1 MKIVLK
7 KVVAVALSIVT
18 AVYAYPVECVP
29 GGLESSLSGQNLASL
44 TSLTVTG
51 SMDARD
57 FRFLQSEMP
66 GLSALDLSGV
76 DVAEY
81 SGKKPLFGNYVS
93 FEKDELPPFCF
104 AGMRLRS
111 VSLPR
116 SLVSVGDGA
125 FSGCAQLR
133 GVEIPANVVSVG
145 DMAFSGCSSLETV
158 KSYSGLV
165 EVGEYAFSKCSMLSS
180 VDLPSLAHIGSSAFS
195 FCASLKSFVFTSSL
209 VRIADGAFEGAGLES
224 VDLSMCN
231 SLTEIGA
238 WAFADNGSLRSVV
251 LPSGL
256 ESLGDGAFFYNT
268 ALGSI
273 DLPEGVVRI
282 NDFTFAGNKLMADSK
297 FLPASLKDIGDYA
310 LSDWRSL
317 VEIIIPENVEY
328 IGTGAF
334 RNQSSLRR
342 IEALPADPPSLGDD
356 VWENVAKWRVDLI
369 VPGNSEIAY
378 RAAEQWM
385 DFFNASAS
393 VNFEEALIKAAVA
406 DGNLV
411 LESSDVITEAALYSV
426 NGTLLSV
433 KRPQSEAVDF
443 YLGGY
448 TGSLYVVRCVLDNGK
463 VEILKIVRD

>member
-1 MKIVLK
+1 MKIVVK

-66 GLSALDLSGV
+66 GLAALDLSGV
-76 DVAEY
+76 DIVEY
-81 SGKKPLFGNYVS
+81 SGRKPVFGNYLS
-93 FEKDELPPFCF
+93 FKQDELPPFCL
-104 AGMRLRS
+104 AGMKLQS
-111 VSLPR
+111 VVLPR

-251 LPSGL
+251 LPFGL

-273 DLPEGVVRI
+273 ELPEGVVRI
-282 NDFTFAGNKLMADSK
+282 NDFTFAGNKSMADSK

-342 IEALPADPPSLGDD
+342 IEALPAEPPSLGDE
-356 VWENVAKWRVDLI
+356 VWANVAKWRVDLI
-369 VPGNSEIAY
+369 VPGNSETAY
-378 RAAEQWM
+378 RTAGQWM
-385 DFFNASAS
+385 DFFNASVPAD
-393 VNFEEALIKAAVA
+393 FEEALIKATVA
-406 DGNLV
+406 DGNIV
-411 LESSDVITEAALYSV
+411 LESSAVINEAALYSI

-433 KRPQSEAVDF
+433 KRPRSESVDF

-448 TGSLYVVRCVLDNGK
+448 TGGIYVVRCVLDNGK

>member
-57 FRFLQSEMP
+57 FRFIQSEMP
-66 GLSALDLSGV
+66 GLAALDLSGV
-76 DVAEY
+76 DVVEY

-93 FEKDELPPFCF
+93 FENDELPPFCF
-104 AGMRLRS
+104 AGMRLQA

-116 SLVSVGDGA
+116 SLASVGDGA
-125 FSGCAQLR
+125 FAGCTQLR
-133 GVEIPANVVSVG
+133 SVEIPAGVVAVG
-145 DMAFSGCSSLETV
+145 DMAFSGCASLEAV

-165 EVGEYAFSKCSMLSS
+165 SVGDYAFSKCASLSS
-180 VDLPSLAHIGSSAFS
+180 VDFPSLTYIGSHAFNL
-195 FCASLKSFVFTSSL
+195 CASLKSFVFAPSL
-209 VRIADGAFEGAGLES
+209 MRIGDSAFENSGLES
-224 VDLSMCN
+224 VDLSQCG
-231 SLTEIGA
+231 SLAEIGA
-238 WAFADNGSLRSVV
+238 WAFADNAALRSVV
-251 LPSGL
+251 LPDGI

-273 DLPEGVVRI
+273 ELPEGVVRI

-297 FLPASLKDIGDYA
+297 FLPASLKEVGDYA

-342 IEALPADPPSLGDD
+342 IEALPAAPPSLGDD

-369 VPGNSEIAY
+369 VPGNSETAY

-411 LESSDVITEAALYSV
+411 LESSDVITEAVLYSV

-433 KRPQSEAVDF
+433 KRQQSETVDF